1 MNKTNRLLIFL
12 LIAQALIITGMR
24 FGDDR
29 RMTVQSVEIFDPFDP
44 AKVTR
49 IKISGAPPEKES
61 DPPQNQV
68 ELAKDGATWGIAT
81 ADNYPAN
88 KTKVEEFLT
97 TLAKLRSRNTVLTK
111 STFHKKLE
119 VAADKYQRSITITH
133 DGKPLTFF
141 VGSSPSFKTVHLR
154 LDGHD
159 DVYLVSDFSAS
170 DAADRAWGW
179 VDRTYIQYPKTD
191 VWSLRIENEKGTVAL
206 EKNPANGDW
215 ISASTAD
222 PLDTTLVN
230 NLVSKASTI
239 NLETPIGKSLKPEYG
254 FDKPLATVT
263 LVTGTSTIAGT
274 PPPSTE
280 TTTVQIGAKLEKE
293 NQYYVK
299 SSRSD
304 YVVTVA
310 GWGIDPLVQK
320 GPADLPKKEAAG
332 EASPKSP
339 AAAAKPSLKPTTRQ
353 AAPPR
358 KPHSHP

>member
-12 LIAQALIITGMR
+12 LVAQALIITGMH

-29 RMTVQSVEIFDPFDP
+29 RMTVQSVKLFDPFDP

-49 IKISGAPPEKES
+49 INISGALPEKES

-68 ELAKDGATWGIAT
+68 ELAKEGATWGIAT
-81 ADNYPAN
+81 ADNYPAD
-88 KTKVEEFLT
+88 KTKVEEFLK

-133 DGKPLTFF
+133 DGKPITFF
-141 VGSSPSFKTVHLR
+141 IGSSPSFKTVHVR
-154 LDGHD
+154 LDGQD

-179 VDRTYIQYPKTD
+179 VDRTYIQYPKKD
-191 VWSLRIENEKGTVAL
+191 VWSLRLENAHGTMAL
-206 EKNPANGDW
+206 EKNPANDDW
-215 ISASTAD
+215 ISASTAG
-222 PLDTTLVN
+222 PLDTALVN

-239 NLETPIGKSLKPEYG
+239 NLESPVGKTLKPEYG
-254 FDKPLATVT
+254 FDKPLAVVT

-280 TTTVQIGAKLEKE
+280 TTTVKIGAKLEKE

-310 GWGIDPLVQK
+310 GWGLDPLVQK
-320 GPADLPKKEAAG
+320 GPQDLPKKEV
-332 EASPKSP
+332 EANDGKPSPGP
-339 AAAAKPSLKPTTRQ
+339 AAMPNLK
-353 AAPPR
+353 
-358 KPHSHP
+358 KPHPGH